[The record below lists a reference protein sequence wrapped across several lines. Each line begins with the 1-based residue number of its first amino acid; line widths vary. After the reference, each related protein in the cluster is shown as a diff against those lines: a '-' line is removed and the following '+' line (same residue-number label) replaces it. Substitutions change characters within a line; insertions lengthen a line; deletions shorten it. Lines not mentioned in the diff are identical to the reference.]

1 MSRVGCITQFLCFL
15 SVLLVGVNCNR
26 FEYEPYSL
34 IQENA
39 LIAFFPLDHVENISN
54 IAPHFDISQPG

>member
-1 MSRVGCITQFLCFL
+1 MFRAGVTELVCFL
-15 SVLLVGVNCNR
+15 SFLWAVDCSR

-39 LIAFFPLDHVENISN
+39 LVAFFPLDHHDNISN
-54 IAPHFDISQPG
+54 IAPHFDISRPG